1 MKKEFTHYGQKVLL
15 AGNRSRYEMILE
27 KNNVEYT
34 PLPILSKTYRV
45 VKYNNKYAVILT
57 KEAEDDLESVIV
69 TEALPDDLNIDALIV
84 DVFSQLRG
92 EKPAK
97 MPTKAMVILHDAEKL
112 LQEKQSRTGTPLTGD
127 SYFAEMAGALEIY
140 GGTEYLKTLPHDD
153 IAPDYWDQLM
163 AAKPAPFVMP
173 QAPQSDNTPQPLGQQ
188 PAPASAG
195 NPFPDMS
202 QAESMEAPMSFFG
215 SAKKED

>member
-27 KNNVEYT
+27 KNNVEYI

-97 MPTKAMVILHDAEKL
+97 MPTKAMAILHDAE
-112 LQEKQSRTGTPLTGD
+112 EPL
-127 SYFAEMAGALEIY
+127 
-140 GGTEYLKTLPHDD
+140 
-153 IAPDYWDQLM
+153 
-163 AAKPAPFVMP
+163 
-173 QAPQSDNTPQPLGQQ
+173 
-188 PAPASAG
+188 
-195 NPFPDMS
+195 
-202 QAESMEAPMSFFG
+202 
-215 SAKKED
+215 

>member
-1 MKKEFTHYGQKVLL
+1 
-15 AGNRSRYEMILE
+15 
-27 KNNVEYT
+27 
-34 PLPILSKTYRV
+34 
-45 VKYNNKYAVILT
+45 
-57 KEAEDDLESVIV
+57 
-69 TEALPDDLNIDALIV
+69 
-84 DVFSQLRG
+84 
-92 EKPAK
+92 
-97 MPTKAMVILHDAEKL
+97 MVILHDAEKL

-127 SYFAEMAGALEIY
+127 SYFTEMAGALEIY

-163 AAKPAPFVMP
+163 AAKPAAFVMP
-173 QAPQSDNTPQPLGQQ
+173 QAPQPDNAPQPLGQQ

-202 QAESMEAPMSFFG
+202 QTESMEALMSFFG